1 MAESHD
7 TAVLLAEFNFLK
19 ENPQFDQR
27 PASITEFL
35 GPDYL
40 NVASKIRPGIRRSL
54 VKIFGSSV
62 SPKVISQARRAMFTG
77 AIGIGKG
84 ELATEPILTPT
95 GWQAIG
101 TLKPGDKVIGSTG
114 LAVNVTGVYPRG
126 VLPTYDVSFSDDS
139 RLTVD
144 GDHLWTVE
152 KKVGRGRKV
161 KRVNLDTRTLAGM
174 RLRYDGNGWLYSIP
188 MVEPVHYANEEQKAP
203 IQPYLMGLLMGDGC
217 FTRGTITLA
226 GDDSEMLDYIELP
239 DGVTM
244 ERSPGG
250 RDWRFSDKTQGQKL
264 HNGNALTKWIRAFG
278 LYGKNSHQ
286 KTIPELYMRSSP
298 ANRLELLRG
307 LMDSDGGL
315 FGRNSAR
322 FSNGNYELCKQ
333 VLELVQSLGG
343 TGSIGKFERRD
354 TIEYWVAIN
363 SPVNPFK
370 ISRKA
375 SAWRP
380 RKFHKPMRYITNV
393 TPSGA
398 GDIVCIAV
406 DAVDQLYVTSDFIVT
421 HNTTVASIVIPYM
434 VHWVSCLKNPQD
446 YFGLMD
452 GSRIAFMLMST
463 SDGQAK
469 EVLFGDIKA
478 RINYSP
484 WFQKNCQYDKDFKNQ
499 LRFPK
504 DVWVLPGN
512 SAETTFEGYNI
523 LGGILDEGDSHK
535 KTKEKDYAEQGYDT
549 IHSRIDSRFNDPET
563 GDHRGLLLVVGQ
575 MKSASGF
582 MSKKRKELE
591 QDTNALVVS
600 MAIWE
605 SLGWERFTK
614 DGERDSFWYDKKR
627 KQIVPNLLVEM
638 IKNSDLIEIPNS
650 YKKNFLNNPEKA
662 LRDLAGI
669 PPSSDQPFISLTDR
683 IEECTERWVESHRL
697 PDGSVPVPV
706 GADPTHPTV
715 APSVVATD
723 SLRRALHI
731 DVAISGEGDALGLA
745 MGHVPRLVEID
756 DELKPY
762 IVFDFLLRIK
772 AMPGTEII
780 LGDVRKIIYEMKD
793 ERGFKIRA
801 VTMDGFQSTDTRQQL
816 TKRRISANYLSV
828 DRQLTPYYDL
838 REAIYERR
846 VEFPPYL
853 TYLNRGDAE
862 KIEIAKVELLQ
873 LSETGG
879 KVDHPASGSK
889 DVADAMAG
897 VVYTLMG
904 DRTYRRVARSAPDG
918 YGEDRKQV
926 STSESSYGVTFNVD
940 SLLAGFV
947 TGAPSAPIPDTSY
960 LPDWMNAP
968 GLR

>member
-27 PASITEFL
+27 PASITKFL

-40 NVASKIRPGIRRSL
+40 NVACKIRPGIRRSL

-77 AIGIGKG
+77 AIGIGK
-84 ELATEPILTPT
+84 
-95 GWQAIG
+95 
-101 TLKPGDKVIGSTG
+101 
-114 LAVNVTGVYPRG
+114 
-126 VLPTYDVSFSDDS
+126 
-139 RLTVD
+139 
-144 GDHLWTVE
+144 
-152 KKVGRGRKV
+152 
-161 KRVNLDTRTLAGM
+161 
-174 RLRYDGNGWLYSIP
+174 
-188 MVEPVHYANEEQKAP
+188 
-203 IQPYLMGLLMGDGC
+203 
-217 FTRGTITLA
+217 
-226 GDDSEMLDYIELP
+226 
-239 DGVTM
+239 
-244 ERSPGG
+244 
-250 RDWRFSDKTQGQKL
+250 
-264 HNGNALTKWIRAFG
+264 
-278 LYGKNSHQ
+278 
-286 KTIPELYMRSSP
+286 
-298 ANRLELLRG
+298 
-307 LMDSDGGL
+307 
-315 FGRNSAR
+315 
-322 FSNGNYELCKQ
+322 
-333 VLELVQSLGG
+333 
-343 TGSIGKFERRD
+343 
-354 TIEYWVAIN
+354 
-363 SPVNPFK
+363 
-370 ISRKA
+370 
-375 SAWRP
+375 
-380 RKFHKPMRYITNV
+380 
-393 TPSGA
+393 
-398 GDIVCIAV
+398 
-406 DAVDQLYVTSDFIVT
+406 
-421 HNTTVASIVIPYM
+421 TTVASIVIPYM

-638 IKNSDLIEIPNS
+638 IKNPDLIEIPNS

-745 MGHVPRLVEID
+745 IGHVPRLVEID

-940 SLLAGFV
+940 SLLAGFA
-947 TGAPSAPIPDTSY
+947 TGSPSAPIPDTSY

>member
-7 TAVLLAEFNFLK
+7 TAVLLAEFSFLK
-19 ENPQFDQR
+19 ENPQFDHR

-77 AIGIGKG
+77 AIGIGK
-84 ELATEPILTPT
+84 
-95 GWQAIG
+95 
-101 TLKPGDKVIGSTG
+101 
-114 LAVNVTGVYPRG
+114 
-126 VLPTYDVSFSDDS
+126 
-139 RLTVD
+139 
-144 GDHLWTVE
+144 
-152 KKVGRGRKV
+152 
-161 KRVNLDTRTLAGM
+161 
-174 RLRYDGNGWLYSIP
+174 
-188 MVEPVHYANEEQKAP
+188 
-203 IQPYLMGLLMGDGC
+203 
-217 FTRGTITLA
+217 
-226 GDDSEMLDYIELP
+226 
-239 DGVTM
+239 
-244 ERSPGG
+244 
-250 RDWRFSDKTQGQKL
+250 
-264 HNGNALTKWIRAFG
+264 
-278 LYGKNSHQ
+278 
-286 KTIPELYMRSSP
+286 
-298 ANRLELLRG
+298 
-307 LMDSDGGL
+307 
-315 FGRNSAR
+315 
-322 FSNGNYELCKQ
+322 
-333 VLELVQSLGG
+333 
-343 TGSIGKFERRD
+343 
-354 TIEYWVAIN
+354 
-363 SPVNPFK
+363 
-370 ISRKA
+370 
-375 SAWRP
+375 
-380 RKFHKPMRYITNV
+380 
-393 TPSGA
+393 
-398 GDIVCIAV
+398 
-406 DAVDQLYVTSDFIVT
+406 
-421 HNTTVASIVIPYM
+421 TTVASIVIPYM

-638 IKNSDLIEIPNS
+638 IKNPDLIEIPNS

-745 MGHVPRLVEID
+745 IGHVPRLVEID

-947 TGAPSAPIPDTSY
+947 SGAPSAPIPDTSY